1 MTISLTHPLNAETKL
16 LDLKT
21 VEAALASL
29 SYWSVPK
36 VERDTET
43 EAESAIDQMYAYF

>member
-1 MTISLTHPLNAETKL
+1 MTISLIHPLKAETKVI
-16 LDLKT
+16 DLKT

-36 VERDTET
+36 AEP
-43 EAESAIDQMYAYF
+43 EAEEAVETDLDQMYAYF